1 MLDVLIR
8 HINDV
13 YQVDNTELSR
23 RDMSYTADQEAAF
36 GWDLEDY
43 SDPMCPACGEPI
55 DYCQGHGPLGD
66 PIGWAVLEAHDDD
79 DHRYCHELADCRKD
93 N

>member
-1 MLDVLIR
+1 MTYSA
-8 HINDV
+8 N
-13 YQVDNTELSR
+13 
-23 RDMSYTADQEAAF
+23 QEAAF

-43 SDPMCPACGEPI
+43 SEPLCPACGQPI

-66 PIGWAVLEAHDDD
+66 PVGNHILYCHDELDQHD
-79 DHRYCHELADCRKD
+79 KCHELADCRKD